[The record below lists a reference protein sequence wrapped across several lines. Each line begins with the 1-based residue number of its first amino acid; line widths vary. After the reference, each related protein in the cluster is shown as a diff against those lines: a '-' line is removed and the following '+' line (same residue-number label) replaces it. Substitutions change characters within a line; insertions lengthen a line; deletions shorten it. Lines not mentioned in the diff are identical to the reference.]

1 MILYTRLDIY
11 PNRDGFYI
19 HVRPIIV
26 DHQSRECKRQNA
38 PSPSQGRG
46 QRDATG
52 MIFIKEPKTKTR
64 YSGLTP
70 RYCTLPSRTM
80 GAQMQMQMWYS
91 KILEKDKARD
101 SSNLQG
107 VDKPSEGLTL
117 SLDFG
122 LKLTG
127 LA

>member
-1 MILYTRLDIY
+1 
-11 PNRDGFYI
+11 
-19 HVRPIIV
+19 
-26 DHQSRECKRQNA
+26 
-38 PSPSQGRG
+38 
-46 QRDATG
+46 
-52 MIFIKEPKTKTR
+52 
-64 YSGLTP
+64 
-70 RYCTLPSRTM
+70 
-80 GAQMQMQMWYS
+80 MQMQMWYS